1 MRVSLFGTSKLMTK
15 LTSNSV
21 RCKPL
26 QPSIVRERAMTA
38 VTFWSNEKDETPLN
52 GEKPAGLDLPP
63 CA

>member
-1 MRVSLFGTSKLMTK
+1 MTK
-15 LTSNSV
+15 KISDSV

-26 QPSIVRERAMTA
+26 QPSVVRERAMAA
-38 VTFWSNEKDETPLN
+38 VTFWSNEKNETPLN